1 MKYKIKHTTHYRYSS
16 QVSMCFNEARLPPL
30 NNGHQTCTKNQFT
43 INPVPES
50 THSRVDY
57 YGNQVTSF
65 DILTPHRELIVT
77 VHSEVQVADHAQD
90 GLFYRDH
97 TWEFVRDNLAA
108 DTEGDPLE
116 LREYTLA
123 SPLIPET
130 AGIREY
136 AEASF
141 PANRPLIDA
150 ITDLNQ
156 RIFTDFK
163 YQPESTTISTP
174 LDDVLKYRR
183 GVCQDFAHLGIAC
196 IRSMGLPA
204 AYISG
209 YLETL
214 PPPGE
219 EKLEGSDASHAWLAV
234 YMPDCG
240 WMQFDPTNNM
250 VVGEQHI
257 MLGFG
262 RDFADVS
269 PLKGVIYGGDAHN
282 LSVSVDVTR
291 QPE

>member
-16 QVSMCFNEARLPPL
+16 QVSMCFNEARLTPL
-30 NNGHQTCTKNQFT
+30 NNAHQSCSKNQFT
-43 INPVPES
+43 ITPAPEV

-65 DILTPHRELIVT
+65 DILTPHRELVVT
-77 VHSEVQVADHAQD
+77 VQSEVQVSDHSQD

-97 TWEFVRDNLAA
+97 TWEYVRDTIQSSRN
-108 DTEGDPLE
+108 GDLLE
-116 LREYTLA
+116 LREYILN

-130 AGIREY
+130 LGIREY
-136 AEASF
+136 AELSF
-141 PANRPLIDA
+141 QPKRPLLDA
-150 ITDLNQ
+150 VMDLNQ
-156 RIFTDFK
+156 RIFTEFK
-163 YQPESTTISTP
+163 YDPQSTTISTP
-174 LDDVLKYRR
+174 LEDVLKNRH

-196 IRSMGLPA
+196 LRAMGLPA
-204 AYISG
+204 AYVSG

-234 YMPDCG
+234 YMPDYG
-240 WMQFDPTNNM
+240 WMQFDPTNNLM
-250 VVGEQHI
+250 VGEQHI

-269 PLKGVIYGGDAHN
+269 PLKGVIYGGDAHT
-282 LSVSVDVTR
+282 LSVSVDVAR
-291 QPE
+291 QIE

>member
-1 MKYKIKHTTHYRYSS
+1 MKYKIKHTTHYRYTS
-16 QVSMCFNEARLPPL
+16 QVSMCFNEARLTPL
-30 NNGHQTCTKNQFT
+30 NNAHQTCTRNQFT

-50 THSRVDY
+50 THNRVDY

-77 VHSEVQVADHAQD
+77 VYSEVQVTDHAQN

-97 TWEFVRDNLAA
+97 TWEFVRDKLAG
-108 DTEGDPLE
+108 ENKGDALE
-116 LREYTLA
+116 LREYTLM

-136 AEASF
+136 AEQSF

-150 ITDLNQ
+150 VTDLNQ

-174 LDDVLKYRR
+174 LDDVLKNRR
-183 GVCQDFAHLGIAC
+183 GVCQDFAHLAIAC
-196 IRSMGLPA
+196 LRSLGLPA

-219 EKLEGSDASHAWLAV
+219 EKLEGSDASHAWIAV
-234 YMPDCG
+234 HIPDCG

-269 PLKGVIYGGDAHN
+269 PLKGVIYGGDAHD

-291 QPE
+291 QLD